1 MHYWVEW
8 LPTQKKGENYM
19 NDIKFCFG
27 DPYPNMI
34 NSTCETGLLA
44 NPDKDDQVAL
54 EESED
59 VSEKADVTSPTKS
72 KVFMAVLM
80 IALLVVLLGGVMK

>member
-1 MHYWVEW
+1 
-8 LPTQKKGENYM
+8 M

-59 VSEKADVTSPTKS
+59 VSEKADVTAPTKS

-80 IALLVVLLGGVMK
+80 IALLVVLFGGVMK

>member
-1 MHYWVEW
+1 MGGMATH
-8 LPTQKKGENYM
+8 PNRKENCM

-80 IALLVVLLGGVMK
+80 IALLVVLFGGVIK

>member
-1 MHYWVEW
+1 
-8 LPTQKKGENYM
+8 M

-27 DPYPNMI
+27 DPYPNML

-59 VSEKADVTSPTKS
+59 VSEKADVTAPTKS

-80 IALLVVLLGGVMK
+80 IALLVVLFGGVIK

>member
-1 MHYWVEW
+1 MGGMATH
-8 LPTQKKGENYM
+8 PKRKENCM

-44 NPDKDDQVAL
+44 NPDKEDQVAL

-80 IALLVVLLGGVMK
+80 IALLVILFGGVMK

>member
-1 MHYWVEW
+1 M
-8 LPTQKKGENYM
+8 GEMATHPNRKENCM

-59 VSEKADVTSPTKS
+59 VSEQADVTAPTKN

-80 IALLVVLLGGVMK
+80 IYFLVILFGGVMQ

>member
-1 MHYWVEW
+1 MGGMATH
-8 LPTQKKGENYM
+8 PNRKENCM

-34 NSTCETGLLA
+34 NSSCETGLLA

-80 IALLVVLLGGVMK
+80 IALLVVFFGGVIK

>member
-1 MHYWVEW
+1 MGGMATH
-8 LPTQKKGENYM
+8 PNRKENCM

-34 NSTCETGLLA
+34 NSSCETGLLA

-59 VSEKADVTSPTKS
+59 ISEKADVTAPTKS

-80 IALLVVLLGGVMK
+80 IALLVVLFGGVIK